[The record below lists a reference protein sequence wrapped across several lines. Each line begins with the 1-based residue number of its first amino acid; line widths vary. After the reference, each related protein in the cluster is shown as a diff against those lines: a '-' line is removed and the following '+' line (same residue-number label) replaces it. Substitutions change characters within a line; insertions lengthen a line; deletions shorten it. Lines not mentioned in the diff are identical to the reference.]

1 MTILER
7 EGFQQ
12 WKDSPLTRE
21 FLGLLAKRQLGLMEA
36 WGRGQPLLPEQQAQA
51 VILGKLA
58 EISFE
63 DVQDMAGIERA
74 DGEPVE

>member
-12 WKDSPLTRE
+12 WKDNPLTRE
-21 FLGLLAKRQLGLMEA
+21 FLSLLANRQLGLMEA
-36 WGRGQPLLPEQQAQA
+36 WGRGQPLSPEQQAQA

-58 EISFE
+58 EVSFE
-63 DVQDMAGIERA
+63 DVEEMAGIEREEPN
-74 DGEPVE
+74 GE

>member
-21 FLGLLAKRQLGLMEA
+21 FLSILANRQLALMEA
-36 WGRGQPLLPEQQAQA
+36 WARGSLMAPEQQAQA

-58 EISFE
+58 EVSFE
-63 DVQDMAGIERA
+63 DVEEMAGIER
-74 DGEPVE
+74 DGEPVA